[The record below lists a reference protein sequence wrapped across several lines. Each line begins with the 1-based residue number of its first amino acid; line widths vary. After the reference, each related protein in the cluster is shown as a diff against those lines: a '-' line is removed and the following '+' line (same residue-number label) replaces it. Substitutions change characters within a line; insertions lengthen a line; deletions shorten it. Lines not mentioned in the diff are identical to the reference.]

1 MLNKLYS
8 HHVKNF
14 LGRAYTTGK
23 NILGHIDHTY
33 RPARKIYSIAQPA
46 LEHFAPETKKVL
58 DTNLSKAANDYE
70 EVRHK
75 VVDAHAHVNDI
86 TGKLK
91 STNIHVGI

>member
-1 MLNKLYS
+1 MLHKLYN

-33 RPARKIYSIAQPA
+33 RTARKIYSIAQPA

-58 DTNLSKAANDYE
+58 DKNLSKAANDYE

-75 VVDAHAHVNDI
+75 VVDAHDRISKN
-86 TGKLK
+86 LK
-91 STNIHVGI
+91 NHKVY